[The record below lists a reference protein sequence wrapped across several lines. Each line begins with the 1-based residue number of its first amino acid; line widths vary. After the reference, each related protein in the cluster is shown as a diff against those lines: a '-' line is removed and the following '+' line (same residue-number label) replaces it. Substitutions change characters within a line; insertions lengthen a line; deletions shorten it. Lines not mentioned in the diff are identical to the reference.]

1 MAVYSAD
8 ASPQTVERVVLM
20 PVGDRYEISH
30 DRGRLDLDMIHGFLS
45 RAYWSPD
52 VPRHVVEK
60 AVDHSVCAGA
70 YREDKQVG
78 FARAVTDYA
87 TFAYLADVFV
97 LEEHRG
103 RGVAK
108 AMVQSLLLHPELKGL
123 RTWLLLTRDA
133 HGLYAKLGF
142 SGLDNPG
149 RAMIVQNREI
159 YRRGS

>member
-1 MAVYSAD
+1 MAVYPAD
-8 ASPQTVERVVLM
+8 APPQTVERVVLM

-30 DRGRLDLDMIHGFLS
+30 DRARLDLDMIHGFLS
-45 RAYWSPD
+45 LAYWSPD

-70 YREDKQVG
+70 YLGDEQVG

-97 LEEHRG
+97 LQEHRG
-103 RGVAK
+103 RGVAT
-108 AMVQSLLLHPELKGL
+108 AMVQSLLLHPDLQGL

-142 SGLDNPG
+142 SGLDDP
-149 RAMIVQNREI
+149 RRTMIVQDRDI